1 MNGCLFF
8 MFRNN
13 DNIADNNI
21 RLKALYAK
29 KMSFFKI
36 LTKIYVHIFQFC
48 KKNEIGNDAGI
59 NHT

>member
-36 LTKIYVHIFQFC
+36 LTKIYTFQFC
-48 KKNEIGNDAGI
+48 KNNEIGNDGGI
-59 NHT
+59 NHM